1 MINPAL
7 TIENLT
13 CCYHGQAVLQ
23 QLSLEVKQ
31 GEIVCLLGA
40 SGCGKTTLLKSI
52 AGLLPLSSGRMV
64 IGDTVVADRGIWLP
78 PEQRNIG
85 MIFQDYALFPHLTVA
100 QNIAFGLHDWSKDR
114 VTDKVA
120 QMLELVH
127 LQGLDNRY
135 PHQLSGGQQQRV
147 AIARA
152 LAQEPDLILLDE
164 PFSNI
169 DTQVR
174 HGLIRDIR
182 QIFKQQGVTA
192 IFVTHS
198 REEAF
203 AFADRMAVMN
213 HGIIEQ
219 FGPATELYYRPSSR
233 FVAEFL
239 GTGSYLPAQVTA
251 DTLTTPF
258 GHVPTSL
265 AVMQQGSSVDWLL
278 RPQNISL
285 APNFDGK
292 GIIIEQVF
300 MGDCCRYTVDYLG
313 HQLVVNSHHI
323 LQVGSELILQSNP
336 MNQLFL
342 RRLFKLFISLDETKK
357 DLYCEQVFLFSL
369 YLIGSVNSYQLVAA

>member
-64 IGDTVVADRGIWLP
+64 IGDTVVADSGVWLP

-114 VTDKVA
+114 VADKVA

-258 GHVPTSL
+258 GHVPTSSL

-285 APNFDGK
+285 VPNFDGK

-323 LQVGSELILQSNP
+323 LQVGERVDIAIEP
-336 MNQLFL
+336 H
-342 RRLFKLFISLDETKK
+342 EPV
-357 DLYCEQVFLFSL
+357 VFAKA
-369 YLIGSVNSYQLVAA
+369 V